1 MADSED
7 EEAALFVEISLP
19 AEDKERLRIA
29 CRSKGICMRKY
40 VENLVRTALG
50 IDLSPREPG
59 RNGSNGEGNPDA

>member
-1 MADSED
+1 MADGGD

-19 AEDKERLRIA
+19 AEEKEKLRIA
-29 CRSKGICMRKY
+29 CRSKGICMKEY

-50 IDLSPREPG
+50 IDLYPPEPG